1 MGILLLKPNQKQSQS
16 HGFGSASMVELFTSL
31 LAVIEGGSNF
41 HTARP
46 LQMRCTVWVRVQL
59 TFCCQTL

>member
-1 MGILLLKPNQKQSQS
+1 MGILLLKPNQS
-16 HGFGSASMVELFTSL
+16 HSFGCASMAELSTSL